1 MNEKRQSGLTLLEI
15 LIALFLLSTVVLAN
29 GVLVR
34 ALGLLGAAQGSPSR
48 YERPAR
54 LRTLAMEFVQAEMEY
69 LRNRSY
75 DELRNAAACLS
86 TVPVPLRPSGGG
98 PGGRVPADGYL
109 PGEPRL
115 PSAFAAADI
124 LITDEPIV
132 GAAPDNCRPRRVSV
146 NVYLQPADV
155 TGGVIFLRGET
166 VRAP

>member
-1 MNEKRQSGLTLLEI
+1 MNEKRQSGLTMLEI
-15 LIALFLLSTVVLAN
+15 LIALLLLSTVVLAN

-34 ALGLLGAAQGSPSR
+34 AMGLLGTAQFSGSR

-75 DELRNAAACLS
+75 DELRDPAACPS
-86 TVPVPLRPSGGG
+86 TVPMPLRPSGSG
-98 PGGRVPADGYL
+98 PGGQVPADGYL

-115 PSAFAAADI
+115 PSIFAAARI

-132 GAAPDNCRPRRVSV
+132 GAAPDNCYPRRISVS
-146 NVYLQPADV
+146 VYLQPADV
-155 TGGVIFLRGET
+155 TAGVVFLRGET